1 LILFFVFKTDSHA
14 DLRMPISMT
23 RCICSVGVCWALLL
37 VLNIALG
44 GSGKYTRSGI
54 ECGSVKFY
62 ALWLLVPPSVI
73 LSVTIWNAMHMRA
86 SETKR
91 EALGLQLPREQIK
104 WTTRN
109 LISYSS
115 AFFFAGTIG
124 ALAGVGGSTI
134 KGPLLIQFGLDPVIA
149 QASSQFMLLTTIS
162 STMIQYMALNML
174 PSGYGAVFFL
184 LGLTSG
190 TVGKAAMDW
199 FVQQRRQTSLIVFAL
214 SLYTIAAV
222 VSMYALSYI
231 VPLFFIL
238 LNYSFIPVF

>member
-1 LILFFVFKTDSHA
+1 
-14 DLRMPISMT
+14 
-23 RCICSVGVCWALLL
+23 
-37 VLNIALG
+37 LNIALG